1 MSNNVFN
8 LYSIDFSM
16 QLFGTW
22 PAKLPRFIYT
32 FLSVVV
38 TIVVACVGYNS
49 LNDIISNSGAV
60 IGYWSI
66 VYFVLIFEESVIF
79 RPVRGYGLTGWN
91 APRTLSMGI
100 AAILSF
106 CFGVVGAVVGTGQ
119 TLYTGPVAA
128 MIGDYGGDIGT
139 WLAFSFAAIV
149 YAGMRY
155 IEVRRFYR

>member
-1 MSNNVFN
+1 LLRLSW
-8 LYSIDFSM
+8 L
-16 QLFGTW
+16 
-22 PAKLPRFIYT
+22 PADV
-32 FLSVVV
+32 SHS
-38 TIVVACVGYNS
+38 VVACVGYNS

-91 APRTLSMGI
+91 DPRTLSMGI